1 MDNHVRHYLDI
12 FSAPLKLTTLKAF
25 NFLDDPY
32 MTGHHIHTHAN
43 QKEMM
48 MNRQQ
53 IDVLVKQMNVDTAT
67 GEVNPRIQQIIV
79 RLLGDLFQAIED
91 LDISQTELWKGLE
104 YLTDAGQANE
114 LGLLAAGL
122 GLEHYLDLR
131 ADEADVKAGIV
142 GGTPRTIEGP
152 LYVAGAPESIGFA
165 RMDDGSEST
174 HVDTLIIEGVVKD
187 TAGNLIPN
195 AKVEIWH
202 ANSLGNYSFFD
213 KSQSDFNL
221 RRTIITDANG
231 QYIAQTTMPVGYGC
245 PPEGTTQAVLNLL
258 GRHGNRPSHVHYFV
272 SAPDYRKLTTQF
284 NIEGDKY
291 LWDDFAFATRD
302 GLIATAI
309 DVTDPVEM
317 AKYNLDQP
325 FKKITFNFELVKD
338 TNQLPSTEVDRRRAE
353 A

>member
-1 MDNHVRHYLDI
+1 
-12 FSAPLKLTTLKAF
+12 
-25 NFLDDPY
+25 
-32 MTGHHIHTHAN
+32 
-43 QKEMM
+43 M

-53 IDVLVKQMNVDTAT
+53 IDSLVQQMNVATAT
-67 GEVNPRIQQIIV
+67 GEVNLRVQQIVV

-91 LDISQTELWKGLE
+91 LDMSQTELWKGLE

-131 ADEADVKAGIV
+131 ADEADAKAGIT

-152 LYVAGAPESIGFA
+152 LYVAGAPESVGFA
-165 RMDDGSEST
+165 RMDDGSESA
-174 HVDTLIIEGVVKD
+174 HVDALIIEGNVTD
-187 TAGNLIPN
+187 TAGQIIPN

-213 KSQSDFNL
+213 KSQSAFNL
-221 RRTIITDANG
+221 RRSIFTDTQG

-245 PPEGTTQAVLNLL
+245 PPEGTTQALLNLL

-272 SAPDYRKLTTQF
+272 SAPGYRKLTTQF

-302 GLIATAI
+302 GLIATAL
-309 DVTDPVEM
+309 DVTDL
-317 AKYNLDQP
+317 AKIKQYNLDKA
-325 FKKITFNFELVKD
+325 FKHIKFNFQLVQD
-338 TNQLPSTEVDRRRAE
+338 ADQVPSTEVDRRRVA

>member
-1 MDNHVRHYLDI
+1 
-12 FSAPLKLTTLKAF
+12 
-25 NFLDDPY
+25 
-32 MTGHHIHTHAN
+32 
-43 QKEMM
+43 
-48 MNRQQ
+48 MNRQE
-53 IDVLVKQMNVDTAT
+53 IDQLVKKMNVDTAT
-67 GEVNPRIQQIIV
+67 SPVDARVQEVVV
-79 RLLGDLFQAIED
+79 RLVADLFQAIED

-131 ADEADVKAGIV
+131 ADEADAKAGIT

-152 LYVAGAPESIGFA
+152 LYVAGAPESVGFA
-165 RMDDGSEST
+165 RMDDGTESDKI
-174 HVDTLIIEGVVKD
+174 DTLFIEGTVTD
-187 TAGNLIPN
+187 TEGNKIEG
-195 AKVEIWH
+195 AKVEVWH

-221 RRTIITDANG
+221 RRTIVSDNNG

-245 PPEGTTQAVLNLL
+245 PPEGTTQALLNKL

-272 SAPDYRKLTTQF
+272 SAPGYRKLTTQF

-302 GLIATAI
+302 GLVAVAEDVNDAAEIARRGV
-309 DVTDPVEM
+309 D
-317 AKYNLDQP
+317 KP
-325 FKKITFNFELVKD
+325 FKHITFNVELVKEKQAAP
-338 TNQLPSTEVDRRRAE
+338 TTEVDRRRAS

>member
-1 MDNHVRHYLDI
+1 
-12 FSAPLKLTTLKAF
+12 
-25 NFLDDPY
+25 
-32 MTGHHIHTHAN
+32 
-43 QKEMM
+43 
-48 MNRQQ
+48 MNRQE
-53 IDVLVKQMNVDTAT
+53 IDALVKEMNVDTAT
-67 GEVNPRIQQIIV
+67 GPVDERVQQVVV

-131 ADEADVKAGIV
+131 ADEADAKAGIT

-152 LYVAGAPESIGFA
+152 LYVACAPESVSFA
-165 RMDDGSEST
+165 RMDDGSESDK
-174 HVDTLIIEGVVKD
+174 VDTLIIEGTVTD
-187 TAGNLIPN
+187 TQGNIIEG

-221 RRTIITDANG
+221 RRSIITGADG
-231 QYIAQTTMPVGYGC
+231 QYTALTTMPVGYGC
-245 PPEGTTQAVLNLL
+245 PPEGTTQFVLDKL

-272 SAPDYRKLTTQF
+272 SAPGYRKLTTQF

-302 GLIATAI
+302 GLVATAV
-309 DVTDPVEM
+309 DVTDEAEI
-317 AKYNLDQP
+317 AKRGLNKA
-325 FKKITFNFELVKD
+325 FKHIQFNVELVKD
-338 TNQLPSTEVDRRRAE
+338 AETVPSTEVERRRAS

>member
-1 MDNHVRHYLDI
+1 
-12 FSAPLKLTTLKAF
+12 
-25 NFLDDPY
+25 
-32 MTGHHIHTHAN
+32 
-43 QKEMM
+43 

-53 IDVLVKQMNVDTAT
+53 IDALVKEMNVDTAT
-67 GEVNPRIQQIIV
+67 GPVNARVQQIVV

-91 LDISQTELWKGLE
+91 LDISQSELWKGLE
-104 YLTDAGQANE
+104 YFTDAGQANE

-131 ADEADVKAGIV
+131 ADEADVKAGIS

-152 LYVAGAPESIGFA
+152 LYVAGAPESVGFA
-165 RMDDGSEST
+165 RMDDGSET
-174 HVDTLIIEGVVKD
+174 DKIPTLFIEGTVTDTDGNIIEG
-187 TAGNLIPN
+187 
-195 AKVEIWH
+195 AKVEVWH

-221 RRTIITDANG
+221 RRTILTDADG
-231 QYIAQTTMPVGYGC
+231 KYLAQTTMPVGYGC
-245 PPEGTTQAVLNLL
+245 PPNGTTQFVLDKL

-272 SAPDYRKLTTQF
+272 SAPGYRKLTTQF

-302 GLIATAI
+302 GLVATAV
-309 DVTDPVEM
+309 DVTDETEITRRGV
-317 AKYNLDQP
+317 KQP
-325 FKKITFNFELVKD
+325 FKHITFNVELVKEQQGVP
-338 TNQLPSTEVDRRRAE
+338 TTEVERRRAI